1 MGDAPPPAKPPGSGD
16 PAYIRAM
23 SSSPVKRWRL
33 KQTPDPDAV
42 KALTYERCP
51 ESGATLLAQRGITDP
66 RTAAAFFRPRLEEL
80 HDPFLMAGMQQ
91 AVERIERAL
100 GEQERIMVYGDYDV
114 DGTTAVALVYSF
126 LLRFTGHISFYIP
139 DRYTEGYGISFQGID
154 KAAEEG
160 ATLIIALDCGI
171 KANDMVAYAA
181 ERGIDFIIC
190 DHHLPG
196 TELPAAV
203 AVLDPKRPECPYP
216 FKELSGCGIGFKLL
230 HGLAQRNGI
239 GFEELEPL
247 LDLVAISTAC
257 DIVPVTGENRILCHF
272 GLKEIN
278 EHTRPGVRAIL
289 RMANAKKR
297 LDVGDLVF
305 TIGPRINAAGRIE
318 HGRRAVE
325 LLLAHDDRQAEAT
338 AALVDASNIQ
348 RQELDRS
355 ITDEALA
362 HIADDDWLRE
372 EAWST
377 VVFNKDWHK
386 GVVGIVASR
395 LVERHYRPTV
405 VLTES
410 NGKAVG
416 SARSV
421 KGFDVYEAISAC
433 SHLLE
438 QFGGHMYAAGLTLP
452 LENIAAFRE
461 RFEAA
466 VRAAIRPDQRVP
478 EEEVDLELRLDAI
491 DEGLLRVLRHMAPY
505 GPGNM
510 RPVFL
515 ARGVVDTG
523 SARIVGEHHLKLR
536 LAHPDHLRR
545 SFDAIAFKQAAWLD
559 HVKGGQPF
567 SVLYTI
573 EENEWQGRVTVQL
586 NIKDIKGGTEGV
598 LQGEAELVQTLEN

>member
-1 MGDAPPPAKPPGSGD
+1 M
-16 PAYIRAM
+16 
-23 SSSPVKRWRL
+23 KRWRL
-33 KQTPDPDAV
+33 KPTPEPAAV
-42 KALTYERCP
+42 RELTYERCP
-51 ESGATLLAQRGITDP
+51 EAAAIILAQRGIADK
-66 RTAAAFFRPRLEEL
+66 RMAAHFFRPALADL

-126 LLRFTGHISFYIP
+126 LLRFTGRISFYIP

-154 KAAEEG
+154 KAAEQG
-160 ATLIIALDCGI
+160 ATLIVALDCGI
-171 KANDMVAYAA
+171 KANDKVAYAA

-196 TELPAAV
+196 AELPAAI
-203 AVLDPKRPECPYP
+203 AVLDPKRPDCSYP
-216 FKELSGCGIGFKLL
+216 FKELSGCGIGFKLMQ
-230 HGLAQRNGI
+230 GLAQRNSI
-239 GFEELEPL
+239 PFDELEPL

-257 DIVPVTGENRILCHF
+257 DIVPVTGENRILSHF
-272 GLKEIN
+272 GLKRIN
-278 EHTRPGVRAIL
+278 DQPRPGVRAML
-289 RMANAKKR
+289 GMANVKKR
-297 LDVGDLVF
+297 LGVGDLVF

-318 HGRRAVE
+318 HGRKAVE
-325 LLLAHDDRQAEAT
+325 LLLAHDADQA
-338 AALVDASNIQ
+338 AALANLVDGNNSQ

-355 ITDEALA
+355 MTQEALA
-362 HIADDDWLRE
+362 RIDDDLVLRD
-372 EAWST
+372 AWSA
-377 VVFNKDWHK
+377 VVFDPSWHK

-395 LVERHYRPTV
+395 IVDRHYRPAV

-433 SHLLE
+433 GDLLE

-452 LENIAAFRE
+452 LENVQAFRE
-461 RFEAA
+461 RFEEA
-466 VRAAIRPDQRVP
+466 VRATITPEQRVP

-523 SARIVGEHHLKLR
+523 SARLVGEHHLKLR
-536 LAHPDHLRR
+536 LAHPEAPRR
-545 SFDAIAFKQAAWLD
+545 SFDAIAFKQAHWLAR
-559 HVKGGQPF
+559 VKQGAPL
-567 SVLYTI
+567 SVLYSI
-573 EENEWQGRVTVQL
+573 EENEWQGRVSNQL
-586 NIKDIKGGTEGV
+586 NIKDIKSEVEGV
-598 LQGEAELVQTLEN
+598 LVGEEALANALQP

>member
-1 MGDAPPPAKPPGSGD
+1 M
-16 PAYIRAM
+16 
-23 SSSPVKRWRL
+23 KRWRL
-33 KQTPDPDAV
+33 KPTPDAAAV
-42 KALTYERCP
+42 RELTYERCP
-51 ESGATLLAQRGITDP
+51 EPAAIILAQRGIADK
-66 RTAAAFFRPRLEEL
+66 RMAAHFFRPALADL

-154 KAAEEG
+154 KAAEQG

-171 KANDMVAYAA
+171 KANDKVAYAA

-196 TELPAAV
+196 AELPPAV
-203 AVLDPKRPECPYP
+203 AVLDPKRPDCPYP
-216 FKELSGCGIGFKLL
+216 FKELTGCGIGFKLL
-230 HGLAQRNGI
+230 QGLAQRNGI

-289 RMANAKKR
+289 RMANAKRR

-338 AALVDASNIQ
+338 AALVDASNSQ

-362 HIADDDWLRE
+362 HIANDDWLRE

-377 VVFNKDWHK
+377 VVFNKGWHK

-433 SHLLE
+433 GHLLE

-452 LENIAAFRE
+452 LENVPAFRE
-461 RFEAA
+461 RFETA
-466 VRAAIRPDQRVP
+466 VRAAIRPEQRVP
-478 EEEVDLELRLDAI
+478 EEEVELELRLDAI

-515 ARGVVDTG
+515 ARGVVDSG

-536 LAHPDHLRR
+536 LMHPEQPRYA
-545 SFDAIAFKQAAWLD
+545 FDAIAFKQAHWLSR
-559 HVKGGQPF
+559 VKQGAPF
-567 SVLYTI
+567 SVLYAI
-573 EENEWQGRVTVQL
+573 EENEWQGRVSTQL

-598 LQGEAELVQTLEN
+598 LEGEAELARTLEH